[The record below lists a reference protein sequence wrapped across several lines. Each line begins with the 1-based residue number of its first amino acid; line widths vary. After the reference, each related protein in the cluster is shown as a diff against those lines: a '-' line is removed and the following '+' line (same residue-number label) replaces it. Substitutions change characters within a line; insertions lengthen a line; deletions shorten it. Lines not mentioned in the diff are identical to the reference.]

1 MHLFQSLEEV
11 TMLLLKLDKEHFPV
25 IFGVEIVGEQIVY
38 LLIKGDQSFLCP
50 ASLMPKRLCRSCVH
64 GKMIIRIARR
74 LLATT

>member
-38 LLIKGDQSFLCP
+38 LLIKGDQSFLCIP
-50 ASLMPKRLCRSCVH
+50 
-64 GKMIIRIARR
+64 GTDIIYHFFEFQNEFV
-74 LLATT
+74 LVDDK